1 MRLQVRRPSTTDNRR
16 ITRSRLYSGLNFQS
30 TRHSLVVLIF
40 HDASFHVGLYL
51 EAASRRLAVICATIS
66 GSATVSTGLHVRFD
80 LQGASRRLVMVAR
93 YSASFHIRFDF
104 QVFPF
109 YEIGVNCQAIARHHL
124 GRRAGQLSRSF

>member
-1 MRLQVRRPSTTDNRR
+1 MRRPIYPPTTNINIPVTYANFDA
-16 ITRSRLYSGLNFQS
+16 GLNLQS
-30 TRHSLVVLIF
+30 TRHRLVVLIF
-40 HDASFHVGLYL
+40 HDASFHVGFYL

-66 GSATVSTGLHVRFD
+66 GSATVSTGFHVRFD

-93 YSASFHIRFDF
+93 YPASFHMRFDF
-104 QVFPF
+104 HVFPF